1 MSFSGSNTA
10 EKLDSDNHGPV
21 RAVVVDDSSVIRGF
35 LMRWLKEDDEID
47 VVGSASNGA
56 MAIKTVERLRPE
68 VVLLDI
74 EMPEMDG
81 ITALPELLR
90 VAPGVKVIMVSTLT
104 RRNAEISLKATS
116 LGAADYITKPESA
129 RAIGANEEFRRE
141 LIGKVKVY
149 GLAGRGD
156 GATTSLRSAPAT
168 GAARAVPRL
177 ADIAGPSPTQI
188 KLLPA
193 TGLRP
198 DVLGIGSSTGGPQAL
213 FKFLSALKGQ
223 LRVPVVITQHMPATF
238 TAILAEHIAK
248 ATGMP
253 CMEGKDNQLAKA
265 GEIYVAPGGYHMTV
279 SSSTQGPI
287 LHLDQNPPENFCRP
301 SVDPMFRSLAKH
313 YGKRALGVVLTG
325 MGHDGLAGG
334 QEIVNAGGMI
344 VAQDEA
350 SSVVWGMPGAVAN
363 AGLCCRVVDID
374 AMGGEVGRLMA
385 GAMS

>member
-1 MSFSGSNTA
+1 
-10 EKLDSDNHGPV
+10 
-21 RAVVVDDSSVIRGF
+21 
-35 LMRWLKEDDEID
+35 MRWLREDSEIN

-56 MAIKTVERLRPE
+56 MAIKTIERLQPE

-129 RAIGANEEFRRE
+129 RAIGANEEFRHE

-149 GLAGRGD
+149 GLAGRGAD
-156 GATTSLRSAPAT
+156 AATSLKSDAAPA
-168 GAARAVPRL
+168 AARAAPRL
-177 ADIAGPSPTQI
+177 VDIAGPAPTQI
-188 KLLPA
+188 KLLKA
-193 TGLRP
+193 TGIRP
-198 DVLGIGSSTGGPQAL
+198 NILGIGSSTGGPQAL
-213 FKFLSALKGQ
+213 FKFLGDLKGQ

-248 ATGMP
+248 ATGLK
-253 CMEGKDNQLAKA
+253 CMEAQDNQLARP
-265 GEIYVAPGGYHMTV
+265 GEIYVAPGGYHLTV
-279 SSSTQGPI
+279 SASTQGPI

-301 SVDPMFRSLAKH
+301 SVDPLFRSLAKH
-313 YGKRALGVVLTG
+313 YGKRALCAVLTG

-363 AGLCCRVVDID
+363 AGLCCRVASID
-374 AMGGEVGRLMA
+374 AIGGEVGKLLA
-385 GAMS
+385 GAMA